1 MKITIASGKGG
12 TGKTTVAVN
21 LALLA
26 AEKKIDKVSLY
37 DCDVEAPNDE
47 LFIKTEIKSVA
58 DITVML
64 PDINETN
71 CIKCGKCAEIC
82 NFHALVYF
90 KKLKKI
96 LFFPNMCHSC
106 GACVELCPQKCINE
120 KSKKIGEISIGKN
133 ISAGEL
139 NNLNLVSGRLLTG
152 EILSPV
158 IIKKIF
164 NDMPNNELSIID
176 APPGT
181 SCPVVQSV
189 INADKCVLVT
199 EPTPFGLYDLKLA
212 VELLRKLKKEF
223 FIVINKYDNQN
234 NIIDEYCKN
243 ENMDIIARI
252 PYDENIARMYSNG
265 EILVNN
271 FKYRRIFCEL
281 LDNLL

>member
-1 MKITIASGKGG
+1 MKLTIASGKGG
-12 TGKTTVAVN
+12 TGKTTLAVN

-26 AEKKIDKVSLY
+26 AQKFNTRVSLY

-47 LFIKTEIKSVA
+47 LFIKSVIKKTIEVN
-58 DITVML
+58 VML
-64 PDINETN
+64 PHIDEEK

-90 KKLKKI
+90 QKLKKI

-106 GACVELCPQKCINE
+106 GACVELCPQSCILE
-120 KSKKIGEISIGKN
+120 KEKKIGTIKTGLKN
-133 ISAGEL
+133 KLNVITGEL
-139 NNLNLVSGRLLTG
+139 ITG

-164 NDMPNNELSIID
+164 RDMPDDEISIID

-189 INADKCVLVT
+189 VNSDKCVLVT

-212 VELLRKLKKEF
+212 VELLRKLNKEF
-223 FIVINKYDNQN
+223 TIVINKFENEN
-234 NIIDEYCKN
+234 NIVSEYCNREKIKISGKIPFDKKIA
-243 ENMDIIARI
+243 EKYSRGEPLIEDIKYKQIFT
-252 PYDENIARMYSNG
+252 G
-265 EILVNN
+265 IL
-271 FKYRRIFCEL
+271 EAAL
-281 LDNLL
+281 